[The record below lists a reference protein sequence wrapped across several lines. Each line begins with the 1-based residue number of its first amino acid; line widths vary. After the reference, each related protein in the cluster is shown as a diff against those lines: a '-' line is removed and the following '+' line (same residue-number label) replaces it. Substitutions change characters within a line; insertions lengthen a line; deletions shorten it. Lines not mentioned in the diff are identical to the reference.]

1 MIPDGNIYCQ
11 SELTF
16 ALLLLLLLVCRYDDD
31 SSCSIS
37 GWSAHSQLDC
47 LIDQQVQSA
56 VARAIAGK
64 PCAALQH
71 LAVNMET
78 MMQQAYPDGWFA
90 RVAAAL
96 KLAPDQRAVLR
107 AVWGKAAADR
117 ASLLKQHEMLTKQL
131 LMLQQQQAAR
141 VQQFEEGLLQVSQ
154 RCIATM
160 QQHAWQ
166 NVKALC
172 MPGASAAA
180 AGGNQTVSACQTI
193 PSAAGYSLNSSK
205 MNNNS
210 SSTVLAGAVTNIHSS
225 APAAG
230 GGSSCSGSSSR
241 TASTASAAAAA
252 AAGGCCNATR
262 LMDALA
268 SFKLQEPAGAMK
280 NIPAAASAPAGTAA
294 AAAGGTAFLS
304 EMLSMT
310 CSVRGP
316 EAAAAAAAADSSLL
330 GLACHP
336 EVLLCE
342 PRSGQQQLQQK
353 LAAVRGSL
361 GVLHTWCSLVC
372 YNTLSRKQ
380 LAVAAVNSYPFA
392 FDPMAGEQCGP
403 ARSVNFTASWWGVTS

>member
-1 MIPDGNIYCQ
+1 MYCVPVRG
-11 SELTF
+11 ELT
-16 ALLLLLLLVCRYDDD
+16 LLLLLLLVCRYDDD

-37 GWSAHSQLDC
+37 GWSARSQLDC

-56 VARAIAGK
+56 VVRAIAGK

-78 MMQQAYPDGWFA
+78 MSQQAYPEGWFA

-96 KLAPDQRAVLR
+96 QLTADQKAVLR

-117 ASLLKQHEMLTKQL
+117 ASLLAQHEMLTKQL
-131 LMLQQQQAAR
+131 LALQQQQAAR
-141 VQQFEEGLLQVSQ
+141 VQEFGARVLKASE
-154 RCIATM
+154 RCLISM
-160 QQHAWQ
+160 QKQAWQ
-166 NVKALC
+166 C
-172 MPGASAAA
+172 MQAMLVPGTSATAATVGTGGASYQAVGTAQGISGTFSISSGSLTNNARAQAAA
-180 AGGNQTVSACQTI
+180 AAATV
-193 PSAAGYSLNSSK
+193 YR
-205 MNNNS
+205 
-210 SSTVLAGAVTNIHSS
+210 SSTPV
-225 APAAG
+225 G
-230 GGSSCSGSSSR
+230 GCSSSCSGSSSS

-252 AAGGCCNATR
+252 ALFSNTA
-262 LMDALA
+262 ALA
-268 SFKLQEPAGAMK
+268 GVTRSNQLLQQPQGS
-280 NIPAAASAPAGTAA
+280 IRTSLAA
-294 AAAGGTAFLS
+294 AAADGYKI
-304 EMLSMT
+304 LSMT

-316 EAAAAAAAADSSLL
+316 EAAAAAADSSPL

-342 PRSGQQQLQQK
+342 PRPGQQQLQQK

-380 LAVAAVNSYPFA
+380 LAVAAVTSYPFA

-403 ARSVNFTASWWGVTS
+403 VRSVNLSAAWW